1 MLTFQKYVHF
11 MRAQFPPGSRVL
23 LLSNDKPKP
32 VPDGT
37 MGTLTEVDSAG
48 RFLVNWDTGKRTA
61 LNLEDDHFRI
71 FQSDP
76 MELKLYF
83 PLHGELYTRNEW
95 GDLVDDPEELAGS
108 ELAPYLGD
116 IREALQENQL
126 PEEQERGLM
135 HWYRESDALSWK
147 VKSAFFDV
155 EEHDGQLWGVA
166 DCQLLES
173 LEGDELGRLTTYLA
187 GQASDGWGEG
197 FEQQEIPVGKGLLY
211 VHLWDGQDWE
221 MAATEP
227 EQREGGMGFG
237 QSL

>member
-1 MLTFQKYVHF
+1 
-11 MRAQFPPGSRVL
+11 
-23 LLSNDKPKP
+23 
-32 VPDGT
+32 
-37 MGTLTEVDSAG
+37 
-48 RFLVNWDTGKRTA
+48 
-61 LNLEDDHFRI
+61 
-71 FQSDP
+71 

-95 GDLVDDPEELAGS
+95 GDLADDPVELTGGDLS
-108 ELAPYLGD
+108 PYLGD

-155 EEHDGQLWGVA
+155 EIQDGQLWGVA

-173 LEGDELGRLTTYLA
+173 LEGDELNRLTNYLS
-187 GQASDGWGEG
+187 GQASDGWGEA

-211 VHLWDGQDWE
+211 VHLWDGQNWE
-221 MAATEP
+221 MTTTETHESP
-227 EQREGGMGFG
+227 QMGM
-237 QSL
+237 SP